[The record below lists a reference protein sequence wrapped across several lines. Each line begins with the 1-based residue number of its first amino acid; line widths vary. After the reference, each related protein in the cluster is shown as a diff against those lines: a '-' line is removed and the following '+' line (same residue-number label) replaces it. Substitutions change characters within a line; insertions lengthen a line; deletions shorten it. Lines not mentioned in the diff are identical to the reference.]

1 MAGTAAVVR
10 LEDVH
15 KTYRTGEVDV
25 HAVRGVSLE
34 IARGEFVAFMGSS
47 GSGKSTLMNLLGC
60 LDRPTRGRYL
70 LDGFDVSGLD
80 RDQLADIRNRKLGFV
95 FQSFNLLPRTSAL
108 ENVELPL
115 LYGEHRLTNA
125 ELGEKAR
132 KVLATVGL
140 SGREDHHPSQL
151 SGGQQQRVA
160 IARALINDPEVVLAD
175 EPTGNLDSR
184 TSLEIMDIFQ
194 KLNERGITIVMVTHE
209 TDIAAFAKR
218 NIVMRDG
225 TVQTDQPSRTTP
237 DCGKRNEEFGDQEM
251 KFESTFKIAFRALRR
266 NKLRSVLTALG
277 IIIGVGAVIAM
288 VSIGNGAKAQVE
300 QQIASLGENVILI
313 FSGSVTSSGIRTGW
327 GSAGTLK
334 IEDAEAIRREVPGV
348 IAVSEEV
355 ISTRQ
360 VSAGNQNWFT
370 RVYGESPEYFDIR
383 QWPLSDGASF
393 TGQDVRSSN
402 KVCVI
407 GRTTASQV
415 FGSEDPIGQVLR
427 IQGVPFLVTG
437 VLTPKGLSPQGTDQD
452 DIVIMPYTSAMK
464 RVIGGSTL
472 RGINVQVASP
482 NDLAP
487 AQQQI
492 TELLRQRHNIRAG
505 RDDDFTVR
513 NQQEIAETATATSR
527 IMALLL
533 GAIASVSLI
542 VGGIGIMN
550 IMLVSVTER
559 TREIGVR
566 LAVGAHGRDI
576 LTQFLIE
583 AVTLSVIGGAIGILL
598 GLGAS
603 RMLSV
608 FAHWPTLISIPSII
622 AAFFVSAAVGIFFG
636 FYPAREAA
644 RLDPIEA
651 LRYE

>member
-1 MAGTAAVVR
+1 
-10 LEDVH
+10 
-15 KTYRTGEVDV
+15 
-25 HAVRGVSLE
+25 
-34 IARGEFVAFMGSS
+34 
-47 GSGKSTLMNLLGC
+47 
-60 LDRPTRGRYL
+60 
-70 LDGFDVSGLD
+70 
-80 RDQLADIRNRKLGFV
+80 
-95 FQSFNLLPRTSAL
+95 
-108 ENVELPL
+108 
-115 LYGEHRLTNA
+115 
-125 ELGEKAR
+125 
-132 KVLATVGL
+132 
-140 SGREDHHPSQL
+140 
-151 SGGQQQRVA
+151 
-160 IARALINDPEVVLAD
+160 
-175 EPTGNLDSR
+175 
-184 TSLEIMDIFQ
+184 
-194 KLNERGITIVMVTHE
+194 
-209 TDIAAFAKR
+209 
-218 NIVMRDG
+218 
-225 TVQTDQPSRTTP
+225 
-237 DCGKRNEEFGDQEM
+237 M

-437 VLTPKGLSPQGTDQD
+437 ILTPKGLSPQGTDQD

-533 GAIASVSLI
+533 GAIASVSLV

>member
-1 MAGTAAVVR
+1 MR
-10 LEDVH
+10 
-15 KTYRTGEVDV
+15 VD
-25 HAVRGVSLE
+25 
-34 IARGEFVAFMGSS
+34 
-47 GSGKSTLMNLLGC
+47 
-60 LDRPTRGRYL
+60 
-70 LDGFDVSGLD
+70 
-80 RDQLADIRNRKLGFV
+80 
-95 FQSFNLLPRTSAL
+95 
-108 ENVELPL
+108 
-115 LYGEHRLTNA
+115 
-125 ELGEKAR
+125 
-132 KVLATVGL
+132 
-140 SGREDHHPSQL
+140 
-151 SGGQQQRVA
+151 
-160 IARALINDPEVVLAD
+160 
-175 EPTGNLDSR
+175 
-184 TSLEIMDIFQ
+184 
-194 KLNERGITIVMVTHE
+194 
-209 TDIAAFAKR
+209 
-218 NIVMRDG
+218 
-225 TVQTDQPSRTTP
+225 
-237 DCGKRNEEFGDQEM
+237 
-251 KFESTFKIAFRALRR
+251 STFKIAFRALRR

-288 VSIGNGAKAQVE
+288 VSIGNGAKTQVE

-327 GSAGTLK
+327 GNAGTLK

-348 IAVSEEV
+348 IAVSEEI
-355 ISTRQ
+355 ISTSQ

-370 RVYGESPEYFDIR
+370 RIYGESPEYFEIR
-383 QWPLSDGASF
+383 KWPLSDGAVF
-393 TGQDVRSSN
+393 TPQDVRSAN

-407 GRTTASQV
+407 GRTTASQI
-415 FGSEDPIGQVLR
+415 FGSESPIGQVLR
-427 IQGVPFLVTG
+427 IKGVPFLITG

-482 NDLAP
+482 DDLAP

-533 GAIASVSLI
+533 GAIASVSLV